1 MKFILSKFTDTD
13 FLNWTRP
20 SGGGV
25 VDFVVVANVVDVVV
39 VVCGAV
45 VKVLIKVVVVLVVDS
60 VVSVASVVS
69 LPLNAWID

>member
-20 SGGGV
+20 SGGGA
-25 VDFVVVANVVDVVV
+25 VDFVVVANVVEVVV
-39 VVCGAV
+39 VDCGAV
-45 VKVLIKVVVVLVVDS
+45 VKVVVVLVAVVVVLFVDS
-60 VVSVASVVS
+60 VDSVVS